1 MGWGGAVG
9 TKYTV
14 DEKALRQVV
23 EVSRDDVARAVE
35 LTSGRDIVA
44 RVQIRLTLLW

>member
-1 MGWGGAVG
+1 MSDPRANPLAGNPL
-9 TKYTV
+9 TT
-14 DEKALRQVV
+14 
-23 EVSRDDVARAVE
+23 RDDVARAVE